1 MRGEVR
7 GEVRDVR
14 DHPAPPGT
22 TAAVLTESPTAVVA
36 GALGAVQVLAGL
48 RHGLAVHRGSQI
60 EIIFFYSGAEFT
72 LVSPWL
78 YRITRVGPGYTE
90 HSAEKIGSENNSLM
104 SLENILDLK
113 IILS

>member
-1 MRGEVR
+1 MGGREVRGEVR

-22 TAAVLTESPTAVVA
+22 TAAVLTESPTAVVT

-60 EIIFFYSGAEFT
+60 EIIFFLFWS
-72 LVSPWL
+72 
-78 YRITRVGPGYTE
+78 
-90 HSAEKIGSENNSLM
+90 
-104 SLENILDLK
+104 
-113 IILS
+113 